1 MTSVMDKLVYIVST
15 VCKGIIGGI
24 TLVTEED
31 ILIGKSIISS
41 KMFNKIYE
49 ELPYDKRKNVDNIWD
64 DILRQ
69 KVEKIKENPIYIV
82 AEP

>member
-1 MTSVMDKLVYIVST
+1 
-15 VCKGIIGGI
+15 
-24 TLVTEED
+24 
-31 ILIGKSIISS
+31 
-41 KMFNKIYE
+41 MFNKIYE
-49 ELPYDKRKNVDNIWD
+49 ELPSDKRKNVDNIWD

>member
-1 MTSVMDKLVYIVST
+1 
-15 VCKGIIGGI
+15 
-24 TLVTEED
+24 LVTEED

-49 ELPYDKRKNVDNIWD
+49 ELPSDKRKNVDNIWD
-64 DILRQ
+64 DMLRQ
-69 KVEKIKENPIYIV
+69 RVEKTKENPIYIV